1 MRCDRLLWYQCG
13 RSAVRGHGETVAMIN
28 DWLVMRYADRD
39 SGSVDVLQS
48 VRLKEGESAGGVQF
62 FGKST
67 VVRFETE
74 KRKRGTR

>member
-13 RSAVRGHGETVAMIN
+13 RSAVRGCGKAVVMIN
-28 DWLVMRYADRD
+28 DWLVMRYADRV
-39 SGSVDVLQS
+39 SGWVDFLQG
-48 VRLKEGESAGGVQF
+48 VRVQEGKSAGGVQF

-74 KRKRGTR
+74 KRERGIR